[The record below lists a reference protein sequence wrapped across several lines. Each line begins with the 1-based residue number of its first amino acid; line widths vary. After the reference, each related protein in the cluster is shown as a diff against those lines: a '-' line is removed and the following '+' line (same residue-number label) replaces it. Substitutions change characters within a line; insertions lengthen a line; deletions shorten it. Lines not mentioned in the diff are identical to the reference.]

1 MLLYRTDAGFMR
13 KSEVFELPTMTQAGY
28 TPPQDAPKRQPP
40 KAHSPKKPKKRKKKG
55 GIGTAG
61 IVSLIIFLIA
71 VLIGSATLFLYA
83 KTEPYSD
90 TFLPGTSVS
99 GYELGGLTAQDGAQ
113 ALERL
118 TQSSIDA
125 WHCDLTYGGQT
136 YTLTAQNISLN
147 VDTAATLEPLWQLG
161 RGGNMLT
168 RYLQMLSLNR
178 RRRFLS

>member
-1 MLLYRTDAGFMR
+1 M
-13 KSEVFELPTMTQAGY
+13 PTMTQAGY

-40 KAHSPKKPKKRKKKG
+40 KAHSSKKPKKRKKKG

-125 WHCDLTYGGQT
+125 WHCDLTYGDRTEYIAECG
-136 YTLTAQNISLN
+136 YGGDAGAALAAWARRKYADALSANAQP
-147 VDTAATLEPLWQLG
+147 AG
-161 RGGNMLT
+161 
-168 RYLQMLSLNR
+168 
-178 RRRFLS
+178 

>member
-1 MLLYRTDAGFMR
+1 MR

-28 TPPQDAPKRQPP
+28 TPPQNAPKRQPP
-40 KAHSPKKPKKRKKKG
+40 KAHPSKKPKKRKKKG

-61 IVSLIIFLIA
+61 VVSLIIFLIA

-83 KTEPYSD
+83 KTEPYGD

-99 GYELGGLTAQDGAQ
+99 GYQLGGLTAQDGAQ

-125 WHCDLTYGGQT
+125 WQCELTYGGQT
-136 YTLTAQNISLN
+136 YTLTAQDISLN
-147 VDTAATLEPLWQLG
+147 VDTAATLDPLWQLG
-161 RGGNMLT
+161 RSGNMLT
-168 RYLQMLSLNR
+168 RYLQMLSLQAEP
-178 RRRFLS
+178 